1 MEKRTQ
7 TANSLMDS
15 NHRGTGRVVLR
26 FSNIT
31 KRFGAIVANDGISLE
46 LAEGEVLALLGEN
59 GAGKTTL
66 VNILFGHY
74 LADEGEVEVFG
85 RGLTP
90 GSPRAAIEA
99 GGGMVHQH
107 FTLADNMTVL
117 ENVML
122 GTERLVAPRQKTQT
136 AQKRL
141 MDLAAEFKMGIK
153 PKAKVSDLSV
163 GERQRVEILKA
174 LYREAKILIL
184 DEPTAVLTPQQI
196 DGLFETLRLLLYR
209 GLAVIFISHKMPDVM
224 TISDRVI
231 VLRHGRVVFEG
242 ETGQTTEESLAVAMV
257 GHTIPTSKRGIME
270 KGESLLSLKGVTVTD
285 EGGKRCLDDLS
296 LTIPAHRILGIAGVS
311 GNGQAELAD
320 VVSGLIQPDK
330 GEVILHGKRIERVS
344 PNTMIKQGVGRIPED
359 RQSVGIIGEMTVL
372 ENLASEVYRDKPFSR
387 LGILNFHSL
396 RENAQRLV
404 QTFDIRCRDVTTT
417 ARKLSGGNMQKL
429 ILARVLSRSPSVIL
443 ANQPSWGLDVGA
455 IAYVHKQLLAARTR
469 GAGVLLISE
478 DLDELLQLSDYIQ
491 VLYRGRLSE
500 PMKVEDVSLA
510 DLGLLMAGQKQ
521 TTFRPV

>member
-1 MEKRTQ
+1 YKADAGEIFISGKKTDIP
-7 TANSLMDS
+7 DS
-15 NHRGTGRVVLR
+15 QA
-26 FSNIT
+26 
-31 KRFGAIVANDGISLE
+31 AIAAGIGMVFQHFK
-46 LAEGEVLALLGEN
+46 LAEN
-59 GAGKTTL
+59 
-66 VNILFGHY
+66 F
-74 LADEGEVEVFG
+74 
-85 RGLTP
+85 
-90 GSPRAAIEA
+90 
-99 GGGMVHQH
+99 
-107 FTLADNMTVL
+107 TVL
-117 ENVML
+117 ENIIL
-122 GTERLVAPRQKTQT
+122 GAEDGRLLKPSLSKARKT
-136 AQKRL
+136 L
-141 MDLAAEFKMGIK
+141 ISLAEDYGLNVDPDALIQDIG
-153 PKAKVSDLSV
+153 V
-163 GERQRVEILKA
+163 GMQQRVEILKA